1 MPNAKRSIIQLVSI
15 AIMSLGFAQFSVA
28 GVIGSGDLIS
38 AEQRVERI
46 SRIEALVARA
56 DVAEQLQRFGV
67 TAAVVSTRV
76 QNLTDSEL
84 VELEQSIDGQ
94 IAGAD
99 SAVAVI
105 GVVFLVL
112 MILELVGVTDVFKSF

>member
-1 MPNAKRSIIQLVSI
+1 MLNAKRSIIQLVSI
-15 AIMSLGFAQFSVA
+15 AIMSLGFAQFSAA
-28 GVIGSGDLIS
+28 GVIGSSDLIS

-46 SRIEALVARA
+46 SRIETLVARA

-67 TAAVVSTRV
+67 TPEVVSTRV

-84 VELEQSIDGQ
+84 LELEQSIDGQ
-94 IAGAD
+94 IAGGTD
-99 SAVAVI
+99 AVGVI

>member
-1 MPNAKRSIIQLVSI
+1 MLNARRSIIQLVSI
-15 AIMSLGFAQFSVA
+15 AIMSLGFAQFSAA
-28 GVIGSGDLIS
+28 GVIGSSDLIS
-38 AEQRVERI
+38 AEQRVDRI

-84 VELEQSIDGQ
+84 VELEQSIDRQ
-94 IAGAD
+94 IAGGTD
-99 SAVAVI
+99 AVGVI